1 LTDDA
6 NPSVCRFNLPAVQDI
21 VAAPPTAELAPLET
35 HQTDEEDMGM
45 TYAELADFG
54 KLRLPGCCGPFSMV
68 ARLLHLWKDEH
79 PPAEISRK
87 VKHFYV
93 SYASNR

>member
-1 LTDDA
+1 MSRFGLTEVA
-6 NPSVCRFNLPAVQDI
+6 EI
-21 VAAPPTAELAPLET
+21 VKAAPTAELAPLDSN
-35 HQTDEEDMGM
+35 QTDEEDMGM
-45 TYAELADFG
+45 TYTELADYG
-54 KLRLPGCCGPFSMV
+54 KLRLPGGCGPFSMV

-79 PPAEISRK
+79 SPSEISRK